1 MPYTDSILEAVKN
14 NDTYVRVIMENAN
27 SYGLENRVTA
37 MVLYPELVRL
47 GLADRIELRFFDGRT
62 HSKSALIDDAILI
75 IGSQNFQYSA
85 WGKGGGLGENMI
97 TTSDPGAIAEY
108 KALFE
113 AKWAEAIPVSEAEY
127 GGSTSK

>member
-1 MPYTDSILEAVKN
+1 
-14 NDTYVRVIMENAN
+14 
-27 SYGLENRVTA
+27 
-37 MVLYPELVRL
+37 
-47 GLADRIELRFFDGRT
+47 
-62 HSKSALIDDAILI
+62 LIDDAILI

>member
-1 MPYTDSILEAVKN
+1 MPA
-14 NDTYVRVIMENAN
+14 
-27 SYGLENRVTA
+27 NRVTA
-37 MVLYPELVRL
+37 MILYPELVRL
-47 GLADRIELRFFDGRT
+47 GLEDRVELRFFDGRT

-97 TTSDPGAIAEY
+97 TTDDPDAIAEY

-113 AKWAEAIPVSEAEY
+113 FKWQDAVPVSEAEY
-127 GGSTSK
+127 GGSTSN